1 MTVEKAVKA
10 MEAGLT
16 VLKFSLDAMDEEK
29 LNQLEEKATYSGQ
42 SIKFT
47 NFLKLKERGFK
58 TLLVPNMIA
67 INNDE
72 ESKKMHKDFMNFW
85 KDKDVYAYV
94 KSQIID
100 GCLSKTKN

>member
-1 MTVEKAVKA
+1 

-29 LNQLEEKATYSGQ
+29 LNQLEEKKLHILSQ

-58 TLLVPNMIA
+58 TLLVPCMIA

-94 KSQIID
+94 KSQD
-100 GCLSKTKN
+100 NRWLFEQDKN